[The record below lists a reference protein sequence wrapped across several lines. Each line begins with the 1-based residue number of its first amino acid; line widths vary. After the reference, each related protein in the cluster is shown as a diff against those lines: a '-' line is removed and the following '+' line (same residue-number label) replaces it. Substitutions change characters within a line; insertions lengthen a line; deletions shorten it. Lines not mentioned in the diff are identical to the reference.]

1 MRFAVFLCIL
11 LVALPAAAQ
20 QRQRVSQQQL
30 DVPAE
35 LQAPMAALLRLSTG
49 LETDKTCKHM
59 TVPQKQLYTAQMTQ
73 AVGTLHM
80 KLQQSGVNAL
90 KSERIL
96 RDLMTNGEK
105 MAQSNFPTCTNLAT
119 DIIVKAMQ
127 DAECINPYLAGTN
140 TACFR

>member
-11 LVALPAAAQ
+11 LAALPAAAQ
-20 QRQRVSQQQL
+20 QRQRVSQKQL
-30 DVPAE
+30 EVPAP
-35 LQAPMAALLRLSTG
+35 LQEPLAAILRLSTG
-49 LETDKTCKHM
+49 LEADKTCKHM

-80 KLQQSGVNAL
+80 KLQQNGVNAL

-96 RDLMTNGEK
+96 RDLMANGEK